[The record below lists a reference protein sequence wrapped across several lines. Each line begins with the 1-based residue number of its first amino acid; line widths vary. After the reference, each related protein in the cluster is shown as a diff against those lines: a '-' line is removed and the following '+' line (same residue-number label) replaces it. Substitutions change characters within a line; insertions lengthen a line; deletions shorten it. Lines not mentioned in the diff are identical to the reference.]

1 MTDPT
6 TTSNEPLTDH
16 TRMPATSST
25 TDVDTTPAG
34 DPQRPRTTGRNLTR
48 RSALAGAGLLAA
60 SSLSGCLGLLGAE
73 PVAAD
78 QPTTTPGTA
87 TPTPSTGPGAGG
99 SDGDDYHDY
108 GDHDGPSTPD
118 ADQTPTPEAPT
129 SLVGPGVLP
138 ADVEPEQGRGGS
150 GQWQKPDYRAWV
162 GPLTS
167 ANHGLQDVTV
177 TNTPHADR
185 KSSPLAA
192 YLDID
197 YLDEPVIE
205 SDGTFTITGAMHYAH
220 ACGYYGIN
228 YLDVIDGEAIIALA
242 YTIDETTCTP
252 EYPGRLGARYGP
264 VTLIGKLDPSMDADH
279 LIVTFLSGVHDYKLE
294 ESGGDWGGPW
304 RSVAN
309 WHFHV

>member
-34 DPQRPRTTGRNLTR
+34 YPQRPRTTGRNLTR

-185 KSSPLAA
+185 KSSPLPA

>member
-1 MTDPT
+1 M
-6 TTSNEPLTDH
+6 
-16 TRMPATSST
+16 
-25 TDVDTTPAG
+25 
-34 DPQRPRTTGRNLTR
+34 
-48 RSALAGAGLLAA
+48 
-60 SSLSGCLGLLGAE
+60 
-73 PVAAD
+73 
-78 QPTTTPGTA
+78 
-87 TPTPSTGPGAGG
+87 
-99 SDGDDYHDY
+99 
-108 GDHDGPSTPD
+108 
-118 ADQTPTPEAPT
+118 
-129 SLVGPGVLP
+129 
-138 ADVEPEQGRGGS
+138 
-150 GQWQKPDYRAWV
+150 

-185 KSSPLAA
+185 KSSPLPA

>member
-6 TTSNEPLTDH
+6 TTSNEPPTDH
-16 TRMPATSST
+16 TRMPATAST
-25 TDVDTTPAG
+25 SDVDSAPAG
-34 DPQRPRTTGRNLTR
+34 DHQRPRTLRRNLTR
-48 RSALAGAGLLAA
+48 RSALAGVGLLAA

-78 QPTTTPGTA
+78 QPRTTPGTA

-99 SDGDDYHDY
+99 SDGDDYHDP
-108 GDHDGPSTPD
+108 DGPSTPD
-118 ADQTPTPEAPT
+118 ADQASTPEAPT

-138 ADVEPEQGRGGS
+138 ADVEPEEGRGGS
-150 GQWQKPDYRAWV
+150 EQWQKPDYRAWV
-162 GPLTS
+162 GPLTA
-167 ANHGLQDVTV
+167 ANHGLQDVTI
-177 TNTPHADR
+177 TNTPHANR
-185 KSSPLAA
+185 KNSPLLAR
-192 YLDID
+192 LDLD

-205 SDGTFTITGAMHYAH
+205 SDGTFTITGALHYTH

-228 YLDVIDGEAIIALA
+228 YLDVVDGEAIIALA

-252 EYPGRLGARYGP
+252 EHPGRLGARYGP
-264 VTLIGKLDPSMDADH
+264 ITITGKLDSSMDADH

-309 WHFHV
+309 WHFHI